1 MRLRLNDGRWYDSE
15 SAIHVTDKL
24 RYTSR
29 GNWVHH
35 YGVTGIT
42 IEEYEA
48 IEVMLDA
55 HGAFECCPGFSKLP
69 KEVRDRL
76 NSYHDDEFHPADEY

>member
-1 MRLRLNDGRWYDSE
+1 MRLRTNDGRWYDTE

-24 RYTSR
+24 RYTRR

-35 YGVTGIT
+35 FTVVAIV

-48 IEVMLDA
+48 IEVMLA
-55 HGAFECCPGFSKLP
+55 THGAFECCPGYRKLP
-69 KEVRDRL
+69 PEVRDRL
-76 NSYHDDEFHPADEY
+76 NSYHDAEHNPADEV